1 MRLSARHLLVAAAAC
16 AAVFGAI
23 LVAVYHTAQGRWL
36 DNSALEGFLSTLD
49 TREQTRV
56 TDAVAALCDPG
67 PFALIAAA
75 LIGTALVRRSPRR
88 AAAAAVVLFGSAVT
102 TQLLKPLLAQARFD
116 GSVVG
121 FHHLVDPV
129 ISAPAY
135 PSGHA
140 TAAMSIALAALV
152 VVPRAAR
159 PLTAA
164 AGALFALAVGFAIV
178 ALGWHFPS
186 DIVGGYLVATTWCLV
201 TLAALK
207 AADARWP
214 EAGTLRTAART
225 RAAAAGAPAAALVA
239 AAALGAGL
247 ARLDRLVGFADAHT
261 SATLAA
267 IGISLC
273 AAVLVTAVSVADGQK
288 R

>member
-1 MRLSARHLLVAAAAC
+1 MRLSARHLLVAAAVC

-23 LVAVYHTAQGRWL
+23 LIAVYHTAQGRWL
-36 DNSALEGFLSTLD
+36 DNAALEGFLSTLD

-75 LIGTALVRRSPRR
+75 LIGTALLRRSPRR

-129 ISAPAY
+129 IDAPAY

-273 AAVLVTAVSVADGQK
+273 AAVLVTAVSVADCQK